1 MLRLDVN
8 IDEFCQMLNTTSAS
22 LIRTEADEL
31 TYVMHII
38 IRYEIERDL
47 FNDKISVD
55 ELPNVWNELMMKYLG
70 VKPLSDSD
78 GILQDVHWSE
88 GEFGYFP
95 SYLLGTIYDGMFLEA
110 LQRDLGDVN
119 EILKNGEIK
128 KITDY
133 LIKNIYVNGGCYNS
147 LEVLK
152 NLGFEKI
159 DTKPIINYFL
169 KKYDNRSN

>member
-8 IDEFCQMLNTTSAS
+8 VDEFCQMLNTTSAS

-55 ELPNVWNELMMKYLG
+55 ELPSVWNELMMKYLG
-70 VKPLSDSD
+70 VKPFDDSD